1 MFGSKNKK
9 MKTKLFSCLLLSGL
23 FFSCQKEVSLENS
36 SGNGGG
42 TGGGGINTGA
52 CKDCIYFPMCDGSWY
67 TYDVL
72 LGGTTQVVTDTFRYV
87 KDTTI
92 GNLVF
97 KKMLSAA
104 QKTYSYQN
112 CTNGASRSINYNAV
126 SAGGTTVSKIDITP
140 LKANLPVNGT
150 WTDTITNGA
159 GQAVLYN
166 YTLKEKGVSR
176 TVNGKVFPDVI
187 HVYFETGIDLPLFGF
202 FVTNTSDYYYAK
214 GVGFIES
221 EIKDALSGTVIQ
233 QQFIK
238 AWFVP

>member
-1 MFGSKNKK
+1 
-9 MKTKLFSCLLLSGL
+9 MKTKLILCLLLSGL
-23 FFSCQKEVSLENS
+23 FFSCQKEVSLENG

-42 TGGGGINTGA
+42 TGGGGGGSNTGA

-72 LGGTTQVVTDTFRYV
+72 LGTTPQVITDTLRYV

-92 GNLVF
+92 DNLVF
-97 KKMLSAA
+97 KKMLSVA
-104 QKTYSYQN
+104 QQTHSYQN
-112 CTNGASRSINYNAV
+112 CSNGVSRSIQYNAV
-126 SAGGTTVSKIDITP
+126 SGGGTTLGEIDITP

-150 WTDTITNGA
+150 WADTIMNGA
-159 GQAVLYN
+159 GQAVIYN
-166 YTLKEKGVSR
+166 YTLKAKGVSR

-187 HVYFETGIDLPLFGF
+187 HVYFETGIDLPFIGF

-221 EIKDALSGTVIQ
+221 VIKDPLSGTVIQ